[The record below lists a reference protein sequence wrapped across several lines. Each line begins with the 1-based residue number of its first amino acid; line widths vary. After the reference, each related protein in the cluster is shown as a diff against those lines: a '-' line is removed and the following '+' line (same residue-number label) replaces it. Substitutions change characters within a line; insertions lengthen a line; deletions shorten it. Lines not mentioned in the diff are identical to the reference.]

1 MEWLKRLEEFNRQA
15 EDRLL
20 RGEYYELEKVETPLK
35 RELPQSIE
43 VRLLEIPGIYRVL
56 ERYSAKTE
64 LRYFMDGV
72 QRTVL
77 WRYYDYGSA
86 KVPVFLHLSGAVVL
100 ERVKP
105 GVFTPV
111 EQGYRSAI
119 LVPEFIYEE
128 FADVEGVV
136 SVGDAEPWDTAGIAS
151 LAKVKSKALRQ
162 ALELEVMHR
171 FLEWCDD
178 LLVKDGNII
187 DTGRRNVVGVVKSH
201 TTLYLQH
208 VNPSLQRL
216 VWGMPL
222 YHRSSAFSLRLS
234 DGSRV
239 ESFYL
244 RIHEPLAPE
253 MGLIRVEHRLA
264 EFEELASWL
273 IAESRVH
280 SRGERWHSMLY
291 PIQRCED
298 YLRTQ
303 LPSSRKLKVLLG
315 AAA

>member
-1 MEWLKRLEEFNRQA
+1 MEWLKQAEEFKKHA

-20 RGEYYELEKVETPLK
+20 RGDYYELEKMETPLK
-35 RELPQSIE
+35 RELPNNIE
-43 VRLLEIPGIYRVL
+43 VRLLEIPGIYRVV
-56 ERYSAKTE
+56 ERYSPETE

-100 ERVKP
+100 ERIKP
-105 GVFTPV
+105 GVFMPV
-111 EQGYRSAI
+111 EQGYYSAI

-128 FADVEGVV
+128 FTDIKGIV
-136 SVGDAEPWDTAGIAS
+136 SVGDADPWDTASIVS

-162 ALELEVMHR
+162 ALELEVIHR
-171 FLEWCDD
+171 FLERCDD

-187 DTGRRNVVGVVKSH
+187 DTGRRGVVGVVKTH
-201 TTLYLQH
+201 ATLYLQH

-216 VWGMPL
+216 VWNMPL
-222 YHRSSAFSLRLS
+222 YHRSAAFSLRLS

-253 MGLIRVEHRLA
+253 TGLIRVEHRLKD
-264 EFEELASWL
+264 FEELAAWL
-273 IAESRVH
+273 IAESRVC

-303 LPSSRKLKVLLG
+303 LPSSGRLKAMLG
-315 AAA
+315 VVA